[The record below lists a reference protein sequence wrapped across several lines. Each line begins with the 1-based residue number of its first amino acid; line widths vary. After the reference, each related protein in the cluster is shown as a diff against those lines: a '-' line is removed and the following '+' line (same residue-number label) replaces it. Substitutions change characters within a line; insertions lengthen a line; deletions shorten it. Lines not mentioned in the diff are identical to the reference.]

1 MLCHPAGTS
10 ALPPNSLFKTTHRI
24 TSRVGKTTYSK
35 MNQYVYKELDQT
47 RREIRLLTLLPSRE
61 LDDPIRIRLSHVPFD
76 PQPFVPRA
84 ALDVEAVNRELSDGW
99 FAYET
104 MEGQAIFSY
113 HDEEDIVRT
122 TWRHPNPERSKNMEY
137 STPDDYPSFQPAFE
151 ALSYAWGSDS
161 SHHVVYVD
169 SPTAEGVSPMTM
181 SIRKNLTNALSHLR
195 YADRDRVLWIDAICI
210 NQHDLQERGLQV
222 PRMTDIYKYANRV
235 VVWLGTE
242 G

>member
-1 MLCHPAGTS
+1 
-10 ALPPNSLFKTTHRI
+10 
-24 TSRVGKTTYSK
+24 

-76 PQPFVPRA
+76 PPPFVSRA
-84 ALDVEAVNRELSDGW
+84 ELDVEAVERELPDGW

-161 SHHVVYVD
+161 YHHVVYVD

-181 SIRKNLTNALSHLR
+181 SIRKNLANALSHLR